1 MELKKF
7 VPLKNFPDFSKNE
20 MLERSKFFKEYLR
33 RRRSIREFSSK
44 NIPIDVIKNC
54 LLAAGSAPSGAN
66 KQPWHFVIVQNP
78 DIKKKI
84 RVAAEKE
91 EREFYSNRA
100 PDEWL
105 EALTPLGTDYKKPFL
120 EDAPYLIVIFEKK
133 YCFDEKGN
141 KIKNYYTKESVGI
154 SVGMLITAL
163 HYSGLGTLT
172 HTPSPMNF
180 LNEIL
185 HRPENERPYLILVV
199 GHPAENVKVPD
210 IKKKELKDISTYI

>member
-1 MELKKF
+1 MLKQKF
-7 VPLKNFPDFSKNE
+7 IKLKNYPSFNSEEMKN
-20 MLERSKFFKEYLR
+20 RSEIFKEYLQK
-33 RRRSIREFSSK
+33 RRSIREFSSE
-44 NIPIDVIKNC
+44 PVDIKIIENC
-54 LLAAGSAPSGAN
+54 INAAATAPSGAN

-84 RVAAEKE
+84 RVAAESE

-133 YCFDEKGN
+133 YGFDEKGN

-199 GHPAENVKVPD
+199 GHPKKGIRVPD
-210 IKKKELKDISTYI
+210 IKKKNFEEVSTVF